1 MSELKFEVMQTA
13 GVINANFE
21 EYEQQIKTEVS
32 EYEGAL
38 FTEDSKAFG
47 KKVIAEMRKKRASV
61 VEATRQVKTE
71 WLKPYDEFKAQ
82 VDGLL
87 QYVDKHINDIDS
99 QLKEMEA
106 VRVAKRKADIQAL
119 YDSVIGEMLEYLPL
133 EKIYDSRWEN
143 ASVKLPAVK
152 KAMIEAIGKVYEEVT
167 TIKNMESE
175 AVTKALEMYKCD
187 LSLANAVM
195 YINNYESQRL
205 EILRKEE
212 EKKRDLDIGRI
223 RREERERVA
232 QEQQI
237 REEARHETVE
247 QLKSVDEERA
257 AAYAPVYTRFYKP
270 IPTKR
275 VLYTVVGTEEEM
287 EELETALNSLGLYFE
302 RKDV

>member
-1 MSELKFEVMQTA
+1 MSELKFEVVQTA

-21 EYEQQIKTEVS
+21 EYEQQIKAEVS

-71 WLKPYDEFKAQ
+71 WLKPYDEFKVQ

-106 VRVAKRKADIQAL
+106 VRVAKRKADIKAL

-133 EKIYDSRWEN
+133 EKIYDLKWEN

-167 TIKNMESE
+167 TIKNMDSE
-175 AVTKALEMYKCD
+175 VIPKALEMYKRD
-187 LSLANAVM
+187 LSLANAVK

-205 EILRKEE
+205 EILRREE
-212 EKKRDLDIGRI
+212 EKKRDLEIERI

-237 REEARHETVE
+237 REAARRDTVE
-247 QLKSVDEERA
+247 ELKTVDETLA
-257 AAYAPVYTRFYKP
+257 GVWPVEP
-270 IPTKR
+270 EAKR
-275 VLYTVVGTEEEM
+275 VIYTVLGTESEL

>member
-1 MSELKFEVMQTA
+1 MSELKFEVVQTA

-21 EYEQQIKTEVS
+21 EYEQQIKAEVS

-71 WLKPYDEFKAQ
+71 WLKPYDEFKVQ

-106 VRVAKRKADIQAL
+106 VRVAKRKANIQAL

-133 EKIYDSRWEN
+133 EKIYDSKWEN

-152 KAMIEAIGKVYEEVT
+152 KAMIEVIGKSYEEVT
-167 TIKNMESE
+167 TIKNMDSE
-175 AVTKALEMYKCD
+175 AVPKALEMYKRD
-187 LSLANAVM
+187 LSLANAVK

-205 EILRKEE
+205 EILRREE
-212 EKKRDLDIGRI
+212 EKKRDLEIERI
-223 RREERERVA
+223 RREERDRVA

-237 REEARHETVE
+237 REETRRETVDE
-247 QLKSVDEERA
+247 LKSVDESLA
-257 AAYAPVYTRFYKP
+257 GVWPVAPEAKKV
-270 IPTKR
+270 I
-275 VLYTVVGTEEEM
+275 YTVLGTESEL

>member
-1 MSELKFEVMQTA
+1 MQGLKFEVAQTN
-13 GVINANFE
+13 GIIKVNFE
-21 EYEQQIKTEVS
+21 ELENGLREKLA
-32 EYEGAL
+32 EYEGAV
-38 FTEDSKAFG
+38 FTEESKSTAKGELANLRKLRKEIEDS
-47 KKVIAEMRKKRASV
+47 RK
-61 VEATRQVKTE
+61 QVKAE
-71 WLKPYDEFKAQ
+71 WMKPYEAFKVR

-87 QYVDKHINDIDS
+87 EIVDKPVNLIDS

-119 YDSVIGEMLEYLPL
+119 YDSVIGELEYLPL
-133 EKIYDSRWEN
+133 EKIYDSKWEN

-152 KAMIEAIGKVYEEVT
+152 KAMIEVIGKVYEEVT
-167 TIKNMESE
+167 TIKNMDSE
-175 AVTKALEMYKCD
+175 VIPKALEMYKND
-187 LSLANAVM
+187 LSLANAVK

-212 EKKRDLDIGRI
+212 EKKRDLEIERI

-237 REEARHETVE
+237 REAARRDTVE
-247 QLKSVDEERA
+247 ELKTVDETLA
-257 AAYAPVYTRFYKP
+257 GVWPVEP
-270 IPTKR
+270 EAKR
-275 VLYTVVGTEEEM
+275 VIYTVLGTESEL

>member
-1 MSELKFEVMQTA
+1 MSELKFEVVQTA

-21 EYEQQIKTEVS
+21 EYEQQIKAEVS

-71 WLKPYDEFKAQ
+71 WLKPYDEFKVQ

-133 EKIYDSRWEN
+133 EKIYDSKWEN

-152 KAMIEAIGKVYEEVT
+152 KAMIEVIGKSYEEVT
-167 TIKNMESE
+167 TIKNMDSE
-175 AVTKALEMYKCD
+175 AVPKALEMYKRD
-187 LSLANAVM
+187 LSLANAVK

-205 EILRKEE
+205 EILRREE
-212 EKKRDLDIGRI
+212 EKKRDLEIERI

-237 REEARHETVE
+237 REETRRETVDE
-247 QLKSVDEERA
+247 LKSVDESLA
-257 AAYAPVYTRFYKP
+257 GVWPVAPEAKKV
-270 IPTKR
+270 I
-275 VLYTVVGTEEEM
+275 YTVLGTESEL

>member
-1 MSELKFEVMQTA
+1 MSELKFEVVQTA

-21 EYEQQIKTEVS
+21 EYEQQIKAEVS

-71 WLKPYDEFKAQ
+71 WLKPYDEFKVQ

-133 EKIYDSRWEN
+133 EKIYDSKWEN

-152 KAMIEAIGKVYEEVT
+152 KAMIEVIGKSYEEVT
-167 TIKNMESE
+167 TIKNMDSE
-175 AVTKALEMYKCD
+175 VVPKALEMYKRD
-187 LSLANAVM
+187 LSLANAVR

-205 EILRKEE
+205 EILRREE
-212 EKKRDLDIGRI
+212 EKKRDLEIERI

-237 REEARHETVE
+237 REETRRETVDE
-247 QLKSVDEERA
+247 LKSVDESLA
-257 AAYAPVYTRFYKP
+257 GVWPVAPEAKKV
-270 IPTKR
+270 I
-275 VLYTVVGTEEEM
+275 YTVLGTESEL

>member
-1 MSELKFEVMQTA
+1 MSELKFEVVQTA

-21 EYEQQIKTEVS
+21 EYEQQIKAEVS

-71 WLKPYDEFKAQ
+71 WLKPYDEFKVQ

-133 EKIYDSRWEN
+133 EKIDDSKWEN

-175 AVTKALEMYKCD
+175 AVTKALEMYKRD
-187 LSLANAVM
+187 LSLANAVK
-195 YINNYESQRL
+195 YINNYESLRL

-212 EKKRDLDIGRI
+212 EKKRDLEIERI

-237 REEARHETVE
+237 REAARRDTVE
-247 QLKSVDEERA
+247 ELKTVDETLA
-257 AAYAPVYTRFYKP
+257 GVWPVEP
-270 IPTKR
+270 EAKR
-275 VLYTVVGTEEEM
+275 VIYTVLGTESEL

>member
-1 MSELKFEVMQTA
+1 MSELKFEVVQTA

-21 EYEQQIKTEVS
+21 EYEQQIKAEVS

-71 WLKPYDEFKAQ
+71 WLKPYDEFKVQ

-133 EKIYDSRWEN
+133 EKIYDSKWEN

-152 KAMIEAIGKVYEEVT
+152 KAMIEVIGKSYEEVT
-167 TIKNMESE
+167 TIKNMDSE
-175 AVTKALEMYKCD
+175 AVPKALEMYKRD
-187 LSLANAVM
+187 LSLANAVR

-205 EILRKEE
+205 EILRREE
-212 EKKRDLDIGRI
+212 EKKRDLEIERI

-237 REEARHETVE
+237 REETRRETVDE
-247 QLKSVDEERA
+247 LKSVDESLA
-257 AAYAPVYTRFYKP
+257 GVWPVAPEAKKV
-270 IPTKR
+270 I
-275 VLYTVVGTEEEM
+275 YTVLGTESEL
-287 EELETALNSLGLYFE
+287 EELETVLNSLGLYFE

>member
-1 MSELKFEVMQTA
+1 MSELKFEVVQTA
-13 GVINANFE
+13 GVIKANFE
-21 EYEQQIKTEVS
+21 EYEQQIKAEVS

-71 WLKPYDEFKAQ
+71 WLKPYDEFKVQ

-133 EKIYDSRWEN
+133 EKIYDSKWEN
-143 ASVKLPAVK
+143 ASIKLPAVK
-152 KAMIEAIGKVYEEVT
+152 KAMIEAIGKVYEAVT
-167 TIKNMESE
+167 TIKNMDSE
-175 AVTKALEMYKCD
+175 AVTKALEMYKRD
-187 LSLANAVM
+187 LNLANAVK

-205 EILRKEE
+205 EILRREE
-212 EKKRDLDIGRI
+212 EKKRDLEIERI
-223 RREERERVA
+223 RREERERVT

-237 REEARHETVE
+237 REDARRETVE

-257 AAYAPVYTRFYKP
+257 AAYAPIYAPFSGPVKS
-270 IPTKR
+270 KR
-275 VLYTVVGTEEEM
+275 VLYTVVGTEEEL